1 MKIEESIYPYYPE
14 AERLPFFLA
23 GIGGSEYQGHIH
35 RPDGYQWHQILFCI
49 KGRGI
54 LKYGNE
60 KMILAENDCVFLPKE
75 SEHEYYPE
83 GDAWEVR
90 WIAFDGF
97 ACGETLKQLGM
108 NQPVV
113 VGGNDGG
120 LERIFDRM
128 VISQRTDILYCGYSC
143 SGLVYDCLLEFHRGM
158 EKDMAGARSK
168 KLSMLLPA
176 LRFMHDHYSQDFS
189 FVFLSQMLDITPQ
202 HFCRLFRETLRMKPG
217 DYLTGIRISE
227 AKRLLRET
235 DLLVSEIS
243 ARCGFNDPGYFSTV
257 FRKKE
262 GITPADFKK
271 RKYP

>member
-23 GIGGSEYQGHIH
+23 GIGGSEYQGHIQ

-60 KMILAENDCVFLPKE
+60 KMILAENDCVFLPKK

-108 NQPVV
+108 NGPVV
-113 VGGNDGG
+113 VSGNDGG

-128 VISQRTDILYCGYSC
+128 VISQRTDIPVRDLCTIVC
-143 SGLVYDCLLEFHRGM
+143 SNFTEVW
-158 EKDMAGARSK
+158 K
-168 KLSMLLPA
+168 
-176 LRFMHDHYSQDFS
+176 
-189 FVFLSQMLDITPQ
+189 
-202 HFCRLFRETLRMKPG
+202 
-217 DYLTGIRISE
+217 RIWPVQE
-227 AKRLLRET
+227 AK
-235 DLLVSEIS
+235 SS
-243 ARCGFNDPGYFSTV
+243 ACCCLH
-257 FRKKE
+257 
-262 GITPADFKK
+262 
-271 RKYP
+271 